1 MGGNPTSEG
10 YRQISKLVLSFR
22 LAHNLRPAV
31 RLASECRLNFLGHA
45 VGHSGLCPH
54 SWHSVSE
61 G

>member
-54 SWHSVSE
+54 S
-61 G
+61 